1 MSDELTIEPLAGWIA
16 PDEKLRCH
24 MVLDDGIGQKLS
36 PRAGPAYFRAF
47 IVEDRET
54 HRISMKFRY
63 KYINP
68 DERNWY
74 RLPTEKTGD
83 EGVRFLV
90 AGMRK
95 VLLLAATL
103 LKVGIRPDHISEHYP
118 PDDNGDWGA
127 TVIWLDMHDL
137 IEITEVKEV

>member
-1 MSDELTIEPLAGWIA
+1 MSNDLAGWVA

-24 MVLDDGIGQKLS
+24 MTLDDNLGQLLS
-36 PRAGPAYFRAF
+36 PRAAPAYFRAF

-63 KYINP
+63 KYVNP

-74 RLPTEKTGD
+74 RFETNKKGD
-83 EGVRFLV
+83 EGVRYLV

-95 VLLLAATL
+95 VLLLATTML
-103 LKVGIRPDHISEHYP
+103 SLKARPDQIEEFYP

-127 TVIWLDMHDL
+127 TIIWLEMHDL
-137 IEITEVKEV
+137 VEITEVKEV